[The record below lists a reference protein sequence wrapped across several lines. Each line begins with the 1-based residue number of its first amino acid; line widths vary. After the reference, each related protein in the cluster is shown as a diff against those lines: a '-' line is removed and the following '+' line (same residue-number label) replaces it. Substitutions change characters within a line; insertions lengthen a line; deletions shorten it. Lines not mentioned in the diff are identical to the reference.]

1 MLPRLLAQVFLSCHA
16 LVERRRLEIYW
27 FFLNGSSAEQDMSIE
42 MDQDTAEFMLR
53 HMRAHFKTIFPLKG
67 QQFEDAYG
75 KVLSHLATW
84 VADTLKLRTQEEAAD
99 LLANSR
105 LRSTV
110 DSYLYILVSATLQH
124 PRAEFTDDCGEEQAF
139 DLKIH
144 AESID
149 GDHVKQG
156 DSCVVVFPSFP
167 PEKRFIIPVVQT

>member
-1 MLPRLLAQVFLSCHA
+1 MRFISATETSRGRYGGWWPLQPLTGPRKYVQSLILRSPCFPVYWRKYFCRAML
-16 LVERRRLEIYW
+16 W
-27 FFLNGSSAEQDMSIE
+27 W
-42 MDQDTAEFMLR
+42 
-53 HMRAHFKTIFPLKG
+53 KG
-67 QQFEDAYG
+67 VVWKYTGF
-75 KVLSHLATW
+75 
-84 VADTLKLRTQEEAAD
+84 QEEAAD

-167 PEKRFIIPVVQT
+167 PEKRFIIPVVQTWGKKVVFRPFHL